1 MSRIWCV
8 THHHKTPEISSARPL
23 KMVLIYRSEKI
34 LLSSAQ
40 TFLQKV
46 LRGLS
51 DGKMVLIYRKVLVL
65 LLLGRALKACEN
77 NAK

>member
-1 MSRIWCV
+1 
-8 THHHKTPEISSARPL
+8 
-23 KMVLIYRSEKI
+23 MVLIYRSEKI